1 MTAPTDQ
8 YVDIAN
14 RSQEAVTTAVRTW
27 ADTVQ
32 SFASTLSSQSPL
44 PGLPSVVDEYF
55 NLAEKVLAS
64 QREFVEQW
72 ASAAV
77 KATEAVAEQ
86 AQRATQSVAA
96 HVANGAEAVVD
107 TAADTTRVAG
117 EKAAAD
123 AAGDATN
130 N

>member
-14 RSQEAVTTAVRTW
+14 RSQEAVTTAIRTW

-55 NLAEKVLAS
+55 SLAEKVLAS
-64 QREFVEQW
+64 QREFVQQW

-77 KATEAVAEQ
+77 AATEAVAEQ
-86 AQRATQSVAA
+86 AQRSTQSVAA

-117 EKAAAD
+117 EKATAD
-123 AAGDATN
+123 AAGVATN